1 MKIAVFGSG
10 SDFAKEQEKHAEEL
24 GIEIARHGATLITG
38 GCAGLPQAAAK
49 GAQKGGGHTIGY
61 SPGHN
66 IEEHTKLHK
75 FPTHGYGQLM
85 FLPEGLLYEGDIYA
99 CRKYRN
105 VIACAACDA
114 GIIIS
119 GRMGT
124 LNEFTNLYDMGKV
137 IGVLAG
143 SKGVADLLPDLLK
156 KIQKKTPATLVFDTD
171 AKKLVEKVINAV
183 GEKNELSRKA

>member
-1 MKIAVFGSG
+1 MKIGVFGSG
-10 SDFAKEQEKHAEEL
+10 SEFAKEQEAQAEEL
-24 GIEIARHGATLITG
+24 GKEIARQGATLITG
-38 GCAGLPQAAAK
+38 GCAGLPQMAAK
-49 GAQKGGGHTIGY
+49 GARKGGGHTIGY

-66 IEEHTKLHK
+66 IDEHTRLHK
-75 FPTHGYGQLM
+75 FPTEGYGQLI
-85 FLPEGLLYEGDIYA
+85 FLPEGLLYEDNIYA

-105 VIACAACDA
+105 VIACASCDA

-137 IGVLAG
+137 IGILAG

-156 KIQKKTPATLVFDTD
+156 KIQKKTPASLVFDTEPK
-171 AKKLVEKVINAV
+171 ALVEKVIAAAR
-183 GEKNELSRKA
+183 EKDGPFK

>member
-1 MKIAVFGSG
+1 MKIGVFGSG
-10 SDFAKEQEKHAEEL
+10 SDYGKEQEQQAEEL
-24 GIEIARHGATLITG
+24 GKEIARHGATLITG
-38 GCAGLPQAAAK
+38 GCGGLPQATAK

-61 SPGHN
+61 SPGHH
-66 IEEHTKLHK
+66 IEEHTKVHK
-75 FPTHGYGQLM
+75 FPTDGYGQLI
-85 FLPEGLLYEGDIYA
+85 FLPEGLLYEDDIYV

-124 LNEFTNLYDMGKV
+124 MNEFTNLYDLGKV

-143 SKGVADLLPDLLK
+143 SKGVADVLPELLK
-156 KIQKKTPATLVFDTD
+156 KIQKKTPAKLVFETD
-171 AKKLVEKVINAV
+171 PKMLVEKLVKAI
-183 GEKNELSRKA
+183 GERNELYRKA

>member
-10 SDFAKEQEKHAEEL
+10 SDFAKEQEKQAEEL
-24 GIEIARHGATLITG
+24 GREIARHGATLITG
-38 GCAGLPQAAAK
+38 GSGGLPQAAAR
-49 GAQKGGGHTIGY
+49 GAKKGGGHTIGY

-66 IEEHTKLHK
+66 IDEHTRLHK
-75 FPTHGYGQLM
+75 FPTEGYGQLI
-85 FLPEGLLYEGDIYA
+85 FLPEGLLYQDNIYA

-105 VIACAACDA
+105 VIACASCDA
-114 GIIIS
+114 GIVIS
-119 GRMGT
+119 GRIGT

-137 IGVLAG
+137 IGILAG

-171 AKKLVEKVINAV
+171 PKVLVEKVIDEV
-183 GEKNELSRKA
+183 RKKDGFHK